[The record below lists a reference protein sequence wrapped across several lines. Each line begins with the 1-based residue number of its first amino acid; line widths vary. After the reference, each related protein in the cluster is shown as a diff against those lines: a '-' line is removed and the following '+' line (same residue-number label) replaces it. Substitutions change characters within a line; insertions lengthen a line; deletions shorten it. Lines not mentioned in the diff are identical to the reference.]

1 MIPFEGRLIR
11 NGENF
16 HVEKTHE
23 AQVKAKTYW
32 MDERFEDNI
41 PKLASAL
48 LWLAVKYYKSYRK
61 EGLTP
66 PKYIKD
72 WMTDYWKKHDPHISF
87 ITEMLENPKIKIEC
101 PSCKDEEIEI
111 DCEECKNSKMI
122 EEIDMSKCIT
132 ASQIYPIYKKW
143 FRETYPQIPVV
154 PKPRMVE
161 ILSTPDKLKKQ
172 KDRRWYGIVIRKQ
185 TPVEISDF

>member
-1 MIPFEGRLIR
+1 MIPFEGRWIR
-11 NGENF
+11 KGENF
-16 HVEKTHE
+16 SVEETHE
-23 AQVKAKTYW
+23 AQVNSKTYW

-87 ITEMLENPKIKIEC
+87 ITEMLENPKILVDCDEC
-101 PSCKDEEIEI
+101 DINDLDEECDKCGKKGHVEV
-111 DCEECKNSKMI
+111 
-122 EEIDMSKCIT
+122 IDMTKSIT

-172 KDRRWYGIVIRKQ
+172 KDRRWYGVIIRKQ